1 MTLLGLFRP
10 SHVPDPFPNERFCL
24 FENGLKNIKGDDN
37 DKELIDMMINNCR
50 EFVLKPQREGGGNK
64 VFGQD
69 IKYYIYKVQQLF
81 HSLSFERS

>member
-1 MTLLGLFRP
+1 
-10 SHVPDPFPNERFCL
+10 
-24 FENGLKNIKGDDN
+24 
-37 DKELIDMMINNCR
+37 MMINNCR